1 MWNVDQLAVVVN
13 NLQDHITSLKK
24 KLN

>member
-1 MWNVDQLAVVVN
+1 MWNVDQLAGVVN
-13 NLQDHITSLKK
+13 NLQDQITSLKK

>member
-1 MWNVDQLAVVVN
+1 MWNVDQLAGVVN
-13 NLQDHITSLKK
+13 NLQDQITSLKN